1 MEDIYQDLD
10 TVDLWVGGLAE
21 DHEDGSELGETFRT
35 YVASILMTY
44 KIKFIFISAKI
55 MSLLFLG
62 KAADR

>member
-35 YVASILMTY
+35 YVASIWMTY
-44 KIKFIFISAKI
+44 KINF
-55 MSLLFLG
+55 
-62 KAADR
+62 